1 MHISCLLCVSAI
13 ANAKLQSNIHAL
25 HMCVDLE
32 SAVAVAHEQS
42 NAWLYLN
49 VILSN
54 SQLFIPVLDLVRA
67 LPPPALILTKSYEL

>member
-1 MHISCLLCVSAI
+1 
-13 ANAKLQSNIHAL
+13 
-25 HMCVDLE
+25 MCADSD
-32 SAVAVAHEQS
+32 SAVAVADEQS

-67 LPPPALILTKSYEL
+67 LPPAALILTKP